1 MWVLDL
7 TYFFYLFYAFNLKRK
22 EEGEK
27 SQSHHVS
34 GDVFKGELGGDCSAV
49 LAKEDGTRD

>member
-22 EEGEK
+22 EEGKK
-27 SQSHHVS
+27 SQSHHVR